1 METALYSKGRENMK
15 RKALLIVVAV
25 FMTLLMGTCLAH
37 AAEMT
42 YDEATHTYT
51 LNNTTLTAPI
61 ILEADSTIIV
71 KGDCAIE
78 YSGPCI
84 ASAETG
90 DAIQDYSVTIKGGG
104 TLDVMGFIYAN
115 DFTLTEGTKVTL
127 GTGTGDFPG
136 LMALG
141 NITITDS
148 ELKVLRGQ
156 INAAGTQNNTY
167 TNATLEVNG
176 MPGIM
181 LSGNTV
187 MTDCDVTV
195 NNSMFHVRN
204 GTLTITGGNYYIN
217 QTYGAPGFNC
227 SEVNTTIKGANIRTK
242 AFSVFS
248 SLEMIDT
255 EFETVD
261 YAASSPAIMTY
272 GTGANCTISNSKL
285 NMSGSNLPWGIYA
298 NGNVVI
304 NDSTDLVVDA
314 NTGGVYGANITIAHS
329 KVEISVPDTGAS
341 FGGVLMARVQVYNP
355 GISGYNNEPG
365 TITLTDVKVKTP
377 AEYTFGNHPSYQALA
392 MLDKSGGVVSKL
404 SIDIEHKWDAGKV
417 TKPATATAEGIKTYT
432 CTICGE
438 TKTEAIPKTGGSDGT
453 AFGPGA
459 DASAAEAAILALKD
473 DKDPKG
479 TAFGIL
485 QLKASKIT
493 KSSIKLTWKKA
504 PGAKKYIIYSNAC
517 GKGKKYQKLTTV
529 TGKST
534 TIKKVAGK
542 KLAKGKYYKFLMVAV
557 DANNKVVST
566 SKTVHAA
573 TTGGKVGNPTKV
585 TTKAKKNKVTV
596 KVKKTFKLAGK
607 QVGKK
612 VKKHRAVS
620 YETSNAKIATV
631 SKKGVIK
638 GVKKG
643 TCKVYAYAQNGVCAV
658 IKVTVK

>member
-1 METALYSKGRENMK
+1 MK
-15 RKALLIVVAV
+15 RRVLLITAAAL
-25 FMTLLMGTCLAH
+25 MALLMGTVMAH
-37 AAEMT
+37 AADMS
-42 YDEATHTYT
+42 YDAATHTYT
-51 LNNTTLTAPI
+51 LNNTTLTEPI
-61 ILEADSTIIV
+61 VLEADSTIIV
-71 KGDCAIE
+71 TGNNWIDDGA
-78 YSGPCI
+78 GRCI
-84 ASAETG
+84 DGVYDEETYRPK
-90 DAIQDYSVTIKGGG
+90 YSVTIKGGG
-104 TLDVMGFIYAN
+104 TLTLSGQLYAK
-115 DFTLTEGTKVTL
+115 DFTLNGGTKLVCE
-127 GTGTGDFPG
+127 GPPG
-136 LMALG
+136 IIMYGVA
-141 NITITDS
+141 TVTDS
-148 ELKVLRGQ
+148 ELILEHGA
-156 INAAGTQNNTY
+156 INNSSSGLKNTF
-167 TNATLEVNG
+167 TNSKIETNL
-176 MPGIM
+176 MPGICM
-181 LSGNTV
+181 GGDTVLTDCVVSTNDSWISVNGYGYALYIIGGKYSISNGRSHSPGLYSYSGKIVIQGAEIKTDTFMQAKELEMTDTTYDAAMFSVHDYGIHIYGDCVISGSTLNLSGENMTHGLYSDGPLTV
-187 MTDCDVTV
+187 KDGTEMTISSNILGLGSDKSVTISHSSVDVKLTGDLVSGVLFSKCEPSSITLVETRFTKPANCVIATAPGSESATV
-195 NNSMFHVRN
+195 LDATTNERIREA
-204 GTLTITGGNYYIN
+204 TLT
-217 QTYGAPGFNC
+217 A
-227 SEVNTTIKGANIRTK
+227 
-242 AFSVFS
+242 
-248 SLEMIDT
+248 D
-255 EFETVD
+255 
-261 YAASSPAIMTY
+261 
-272 GTGANCTISNSKL
+272 
-285 NMSGSNLPWGIYA
+285 
-298 NGNVVI
+298 
-304 NDSTDLVVDA
+304 
-314 NTGGVYGANITIAHS
+314 
-329 KVEISVPDTGAS
+329 
-341 FGGVLMARVQVYNP
+341 
-355 GISGYNNEPG
+355 
-365 TITLTDVKVKTP
+365 
-377 AEYTFGNHPSYQALA
+377 
-392 MLDKSGGVVSKL
+392 
-404 SIDIEHKWDAGKV
+404 HKWDAGTV
-417 TKPATATAEGIKTYT
+417 TKPATTTADGVKTYT
-432 CTICGE
+432 CSVCKA
-438 TKTEAIPKTGGSDGT
+438 TKTESIPKTGGSDGT
-453 AFGPGA
+453 AFGQGA